1 MNHPPS
7 QQDWYRFVRI
17 LLLTL
22 GIGFTVAGIIFFFAY
37 NWDALPKLAKLSIT
51 GGLLIAT
58 TLLSLRP
65 QFDPLIRNILLTAS
79 AALVGVLF
87 AVYGQIY
94 QTGANAYDFFLAWT
108 VFISIWVLAANFPP
122 LWVLYLL
129 LINTTILL
137 YADQVANH
145 WSDKLVFTILFL
157 VNLVALIVSKVLL
170 KAGKTIPTWFTNLV
184 ALAAISFSTLGI
196 IIGIF
201 GNKEFDFWL
210 LVLLAALAYATGIWY
225 GFKQHSLF
233 YLSIIP
239 LSLIILITSWI
250 FKISDNSGG
259 FLLASFFII
268 GSATVTIK
276 YLLDL
281 QKKWAHEQHGN

>member
-1 MNHPPS
+1 MNQSPS
-7 QQDWYRFVRI
+7 LQDWSRFVRI

-22 GIGFTVAGIIFFFAY
+22 GIGFTIAGIIFFFAY
-37 NWDALPKLAKLSIT
+37 NWEALPKFAKLSLT
-51 GGLLIAT
+51 GGLLLVT

-65 QFDPLIRNILLTAS
+65 QFDPMIRNILLTAA

-108 VFISIWVLAANFPP
+108 VFISIWVLVANFPP

-137 YADQVANH
+137 YAEQVANH
-145 WSDKLVFTILFL
+145 WSDTQVFNILFL
-157 VNLVALIVSKVLL
+157 VNLVALIASKFLL
-170 KAGKTIPTWFTNLV
+170 KAGKSIPTWFTNLI
-184 ALAAISFSTLGI
+184 ALAAISFSTIGI
-196 IIGIF
+196 TTGIF
-201 GNKEFDFWL
+201 GNQDPRFWL
-210 LVLLAALAYATGIWY
+210 LLLLAALAYAAGIWY
-225 GFKQHSLF
+225 GLHQHSIF

-239 LSLIILITSWI
+239 VSLIIIGSAWFL
-250 FKISDNSGG
+250 KISHDAGS
-259 FLLASFFII
+259 FLFISLFII
-268 GSATVTIK
+268 GSATLTIK

-281 QKKWAHEQHGN
+281 QKKWAHEQS

>member
-1 MNHPPS
+1 MNQSPS
-7 QQDWYRFVRI
+7 LQDWSRFVRI

-22 GIGFTVAGIIFFFAY
+22 GIGFTLAGIIFFFAY
-37 NWDALPKLAKLSIT
+37 NWEALPKFAKLSLT
-51 GGLLIAT
+51 GGLLLVA

-65 QFDPLIRNILLTAS
+65 QFDPMIRNILLTAA

-108 VFISIWVLAANFPP
+108 VFISIWVLVANFPP

-137 YADQVANH
+137 YAEQVANH
-145 WSDKLVFTILFL
+145 WSDTQVFTILFL
-157 VNLVALIVSKVLL
+157 VNLVALIASKFLL
-170 KAGKTIPTWFTNLV
+170 KAGKSIPTWFTNLI
-184 ALAAISFSTLGI
+184 ALAAISFSTIGI
-196 IIGIF
+196 TTGIF
-201 GNKEFDFWL
+201 GNQDPSFWL
-210 LVLLAALAYATGIWY
+210 LLLLAALAYAAGIWY
-225 GFKQHSLF
+225 GLHQHSIF

-239 LSLIILITSWI
+239 VSLIIIGSAWFLN
-250 FKISDNSGG
+250 ISNDAGS
-259 FLLASFFII
+259 FLFISLFII
-268 GSATVTIK
+268 GSATLTIK

-281 QKKWAHEQHGN
+281 QKKWAHEQS

>member
-1 MNHPPS
+1 MNHPPGL
-7 QQDWYRFVRI
+7 QDWSRFVRI

-22 GIGFTVAGIIFFFAY
+22 GIGFTIAGIIFFFAY
-37 NWDALPKLAKLSIT
+37 NWEDLPKAAKLSLT

-58 TLLSLRP
+58 TVLSLRP
-65 QFDPLIRNILLTAS
+65 QFDPMIRNILLTAA

-145 WSDKLVFTILFL
+145 WSDTFVFTILFL
-157 VNLVALIVSKVLL
+157 VNLVALIVSKFLL
-170 KAGKTIPTWFTNLV
+170 KAGKAIPNWFTNLV
-184 ALAAISFSTLGI
+184 ALAVISFST
-196 IIGIF
+196 IGITTGIF
-201 GNKEFDFWL
+201 RNQDLSFWL

-225 GFKQHSLF
+225 GLHQHSIF

-239 LSLIILITSWI
+239 VSLIIIGSAWFLEMSNDAGS
-250 FKISDNSGG
+250 FLFIS
-259 FLLASFFII
+259 LFII
-268 GSATVTIK
+268 GSATLTIK

-281 QKKWAHEQHGN
+281 QKKWAHEQS

>member
-1 MNHPPS
+1 MNQPPS
-7 QQDWYRFVRI
+7 LQDWSRFVRI

-184 ALAAISFSTLGI
+184 ALAAISFSTIGI
-196 IIGIF
+196 TTGIF
-201 GNKEFDFWL
+201 GNQDPSFWL
-210 LVLLAALAYATGIWY
+210 LLLLAALAYAAGIWY
-225 GFKQHSLF
+225 GLHQHSIF

-239 LSLIILITSWI
+239 VSLIIIGSAWFLN
-250 FKISDNSGG
+250 ISNDAGS
-259 FLLASFFII
+259 FLFISLFII
-268 GSATVTIK
+268 GSATLTIK

-281 QKKWAHEQHGN
+281 QKKWAHEQS

>member
-1 MNHPPS
+1 MNQSPS
-7 QQDWYRFVRI
+7 LQDWSRFVRI

-22 GIGFTVAGIIFFFAY
+22 GIGFTLAGIIFFFAY
-37 NWDALPKLAKLSIT
+37 NWEALPKFAKLSLT
-51 GGLLIAT
+51 GGLLLVT

-65 QFDPLIRNILLTAS
+65 QFDPMIRNILLTAA

-108 VFISIWVLAANFPP
+108 VFISIWVLVANFPP

-137 YADQVANH
+137 YAEQVANH
-145 WSDKLVFTILFL
+145 WSDTQVFNILFL
-157 VNLVALIVSKVLL
+157 VNLVALIASKFLL
-170 KAGKTIPTWFTNLV
+170 KAGKSIPTWFTNLV
-184 ALAAISFSTLGI
+184 ALAAISFST
-196 IIGIF
+196 IGITTGMF
-201 GNKEFDFWL
+201 RTQDPSFWL
-210 LVLLAALAYATGIWY
+210 LLLLAALAYAAGIWY
-225 GFKQHSLF
+225 GLHQHSIF

-239 LSLIILITSWI
+239 VSLIIIGSAWFL
-250 FKISDNSGG
+250 KISNDAGS
-259 FLLASFFII
+259 FLFISLFII
-268 GSATVTIK
+268 GSATLTIK

-281 QKKWAHEQHGN
+281 QKKWAHEQS

>member
-22 GIGFTVAGIIFFFAY
+22 GIGFTIAGIIFFFAY
-37 NWDALPKLAKLSIT
+37 NWEALPKFAKLSLT

-65 QFDPLIRNILLTAS
+65 QFDPMIRNILLTAA

-108 VFISIWVLAANFPP
+108 VFISIWVLVANFPP

-137 YADQVANH
+137 YANQVANH
-145 WSDKLVFTILFL
+145 WSDTLVFTLLFL
-157 VNLVALIVSKVLL
+157 VNLVALIVSKFLM
-170 KAGKTIPTWFTNLV
+170 KAGKSIPTWFTNLV
-184 ALAAISFSTLGI
+184 ALAAISFST
-196 IIGIF
+196 IGITTGMF
-201 GNKEFDFWL
+201 RNQDPSFWL
-210 LVLLAALAYATGIWY
+210 LLLLAVLAYAAGIWY
-225 GFKQHSLF
+225 GLHQHSIF

-239 LSLIILITSWI
+239 VSLIIIGSAWFL
-250 FKISDNSGG
+250 KISNDAGS
-259 FLLASFFII
+259 FLFISLFII
-268 GSATVTIK
+268 GSASLTIK
-276 YLLDL
+276 FLLDL
-281 QKKWAHEQHGN
+281 QKKWAHEQS

>member
-1 MNHPPS
+1 MNHSPS
-7 QQDWYRFVRI
+7 LQDWSRFIRI

-22 GIGFTVAGIIFFFAY
+22 GIGFTIAGIIFFFAY
-37 NWDALPKLAKLSIT
+37 NWEDLPKFAKLSLT
-51 GGLLIAT
+51 GGLLIVT

-65 QFDPLIRNILLTAS
+65 QFDPVIRNILLTAA

-108 VFISIWVLAANFPP
+108 VFISIWVLVANFPP

-137 YADQVANH
+137 YAEQVANH
-145 WSDKLVFTILFL
+145 WSDTQVFTLLFL
-157 VNLVALIVSKVLL
+157 VNLVALIASKFLM
-170 KAGKTIPTWFTNLV
+170 KAGKSIPTWFTNLV
-184 ALAAISFSTLGI
+184 ALAAISFST
-196 IIGIF
+196 IGIVTGIF
-201 GNKEFDFWL
+201 RSLDLSFWL
-210 LVLLAALAYATGIWY
+210 LLLLVALAYAAGIWY
-225 GFKQHSLF
+225 GLHQHSIF

-239 LSLIILITSWI
+239 VSLIIIGSAWFLE
-250 FKISDNSGG
+250 ISHDAGS
-259 FLLASFFII
+259 FLFISLFII
-268 GSATVTIK
+268 GSATLTIK

-281 QKKWAHEQHGN
+281 QKKWAHEQS

>member
-1 MNHPPS
+1 MNQSPS
-7 QQDWYRFVRI
+7 LQDWSRFVRI

-22 GIGFTVAGIIFFFAY
+22 GIGFTLAGIIFFFAY
-37 NWDALPKLAKLSIT
+37 NWEALPKFAKLSLT
-51 GGLLIAT
+51 GGLLLVT

-65 QFDPLIRNILLTAS
+65 QFDPMIRNILLTAA

-108 VFISIWVLAANFPP
+108 VFISIWVLVANFPP

-137 YADQVANH
+137 YAEQVANH
-145 WSDKLVFTILFL
+145 WSDTQVFNILFL
-157 VNLVALIVSKVLL
+157 VNLVALIASKFLL
-170 KAGKTIPTWFTNLV
+170 KAGKSIPTWFTNLV
-184 ALAAISFSTLGI
+184 ALAAISFST
-196 IIGIF
+196 IGITTGIL
-201 GNKEFDFWL
+201 GNQDPRFWL
-210 LVLLAALAYATGIWY
+210 LLLLAALAYAAGIWY
-225 GFKQHSLF
+225 GLHQHSIF

-239 LSLIILITSWI
+239 VSLIIIGSAWFLN
-250 FKISDNSGG
+250 ISNDAGS
-259 FLLASFFII
+259 FLFISLFII
-268 GSATVTIK
+268 GSATLTIK

-281 QKKWAHEQHGN
+281 QKKWAHEQS

>member
-7 QQDWYRFVRI
+7 QQDWSRFVRI

-37 NWDALPKLAKLSIT
+37 NWEALPKFAKLSIT

-184 ALAAISFSTLGI
+184 ALAAISFSTIGI
-196 IIGIF
+196 TTGIF
-201 GNKEFDFWL
+201 GNQDPSFWL
-210 LVLLAALAYATGIWY
+210 LLLLAALAYAAGIWY
-225 GFKQHSLF
+225 GLHQHSIF

-239 LSLIILITSWI
+239 VSLIIIGSAWFLN
-250 FKISDNSGG
+250 ISNDAGS
-259 FLLASFFII
+259 FLFISLFII
-268 GSATVTIK
+268 GSATLTIK

-281 QKKWAHEQHGN
+281 QKKWAHEQS

>member
-7 QQDWYRFVRI
+7 QQDWSRFVRI

-22 GIGFTVAGIIFFFAY
+22 GIGFTLAGIIFFFAY
-37 NWDALPKLAKLSIT
+37 NWEALPKFAKLSLT
-51 GGLLIAT
+51 GGLLLVT

-65 QFDPLIRNILLTAS
+65 QFDPMIRNILLTAA

-108 VFISIWVLAANFPP
+108 VFISIWVLVANFPP

-137 YADQVANH
+137 YANQVANH
-145 WSDKLVFTILFL
+145 WSDTLVFTLLFL
-157 VNLVALIVSKVLL
+157 VNLVALIVSKFLM
-170 KAGKTIPTWFTNLV
+170 KAGKSIPTWFTNLV
-184 ALAAISFSTLGI
+184 ALAAISFST
-196 IIGIF
+196 IGITTGMF
-201 GNKEFDFWL
+201 RNQDPSFWL
-210 LVLLAALAYATGIWY
+210 LLLLAVLAYAAGIWY
-225 GFKQHSLF
+225 GLHQHSIF

-239 LSLIILITSWI
+239 VSLIIIGSAWFL
-250 FKISDNSGG
+250 KISNDAGS
-259 FLLASFFII
+259 FLFISLFII
-268 GSATVTIK
+268 GSASLTIK
-276 YLLDL
+276 FLLDL
-281 QKKWAHEQHGN
+281 QKKWAHEQS

>member
-1 MNHPPS
+1 MNQSPS
-7 QQDWYRFVRI
+7 LQDWSRFVRI

-22 GIGFTVAGIIFFFAY
+22 GIGFTLAGIIFFFAY
-37 NWDALPKLAKLSIT
+37 NWEALPKFAKLSLT
-51 GGLLIAT
+51 GGLLLVT

-65 QFDPLIRNILLTAS
+65 QFDPMIRNILLTAA

-108 VFISIWVLAANFPP
+108 VFISIWVLVANFPP

-137 YADQVANH
+137 YAEQVANH
-145 WSDKLVFTILFL
+145 WSDTQVFTILFL
-157 VNLVALIVSKVLL
+157 VNLVALIASKFLL
-170 KAGKTIPTWFTNLV
+170 KAGKSIPTWFTNLV
-184 ALAAISFSTLGI
+184 ALAAISFSTIGI
-196 IIGIF
+196 TTGIF
-201 GNKEFDFWL
+201 GNQDPSFWL
-210 LVLLAALAYATGIWY
+210 LLLLAALAYAAGIWY
-225 GFKQHSLF
+225 GLHQHSIF

-239 LSLIILITSWI
+239 VSLIIIGSAWFLN
-250 FKISDNSGG
+250 ISNDAGS
-259 FLLASFFII
+259 FLFISLFII
-268 GSATVTIK
+268 GSATLTIK

-281 QKKWAHEQHGN
+281 QKKWAHEQS

>member
-1 MNHPPS
+1 MNQSPS
-7 QQDWYRFVRI
+7 LQDWSRFVRI

-22 GIGFTVAGIIFFFAY
+22 GIGFTLAGIIFFFAY
-37 NWDALPKLAKLSIT
+37 NWEALPKFAKLSLT
-51 GGLLIAT
+51 GGLLLVT

-65 QFDPLIRNILLTAS
+65 QFDPMIRNILLTAA

-108 VFISIWVLAANFPP
+108 VFISIWVLVANFPP

-137 YADQVANH
+137 YAEQVANH
-145 WSDKLVFTILFL
+145 WSDTQVFNILFL
-157 VNLVALIVSKVLL
+157 VNLVALIASKFLL
-170 KAGKTIPTWFTNLV
+170 KAGKSIPTWFTNLV
-184 ALAAISFSTLGI
+184 ALAAISFSTIGI
-196 IIGIF
+196 TTGIF
-201 GNKEFDFWL
+201 GNQDPRFWL
-210 LVLLAALAYATGIWY
+210 LLLLAALAYAAGIWY
-225 GFKQHSLF
+225 GLHQHSIF

-239 LSLIILITSWI
+239 VSLIIIGSAWFLN
-250 FKISDNSGG
+250 ISNDAGS
-259 FLLASFFII
+259 FLFISLFII
-268 GSATVTIK
+268 GSATLTIK

-281 QKKWAHEQHGN
+281 QKKWAHEQS

>member
-1 MNHPPS
+1 MNQSPS
-7 QQDWYRFVRI
+7 LQDWSRFVRI

-22 GIGFTVAGIIFFFAY
+22 GIGFTLAGIIFFFAY
-37 NWDALPKLAKLSIT
+37 NWEALPKFAKLSLT
-51 GGLLIAT
+51 GGLLLVT

-65 QFDPLIRNILLTAS
+65 QFDPMIRNILLTAA

-108 VFISIWVLAANFPP
+108 VFISIWVLVANFPP

-137 YADQVANH
+137 YAEQVANH
-145 WSDKLVFTILFL
+145 WSDTQVFTILFL
-157 VNLVALIVSKVLL
+157 VNLVALIASKFLL
-170 KAGKTIPTWFTNLV
+170 KAGKSIPTWFTNLV
-184 ALAAISFSTLGI
+184 ALAAISFSTIGI
-196 IIGIF
+196 TTGIF
-201 GNKEFDFWL
+201 GNQDPSFWL
-210 LVLLAALAYATGIWY
+210 LLLLAALAYAAGIWY
-225 GFKQHSLF
+225 GLHQHSIF

-239 LSLIILITSWI
+239 VSLIIIGSAWFLN
-250 FKISDNSGG
+250 ISNDAGS
-259 FLLASFFII
+259 FLFISLFII
-268 GSATVTIK
+268 GSATLTIK

-281 QKKWAHEQHGN
+281 QKKWAHEPS

>member
-1 MNHPPS
+1 MNQSPS
-7 QQDWYRFVRI
+7 LQDWSRFIRI

-22 GIGFTVAGIIFFFAY
+22 GIGFTIAGIIFFFAY
-37 NWDALPKLAKLSIT
+37 NWEDLPKFAKLSLT
-51 GGLLIAT
+51 GGLLLIT

-65 QFDPLIRNILLTAS
+65 QFDPMIRNILLTAA

-108 VFISIWVLAANFPP
+108 VFISIWVLVANFPP

-137 YADQVANH
+137 YAEQVANH
-145 WSDKLVFTILFL
+145 WSDTQVFTLLFL
-157 VNLVALIVSKVLL
+157 VNLAALIASKFLL
-170 KAGKTIPTWFTNLV
+170 KAGKSIPTWFTNLV
-184 ALAAISFSTLGI
+184 ALAAISFSTIGI
-196 IIGIF
+196 STGIF
-201 GNKEFDFWL
+201 GNQDPSFWL
-210 LVLLAALAYATGIWY
+210 LLLLAALAYAAGIWY
-225 GFKQHSLF
+225 GLHQHSIF

-239 LSLIILITSWI
+239 VSLIIIGSAWFL
-250 FKISDNSGG
+250 KISHDAGS
-259 FLLASFFII
+259 FLFITLFII
-268 GSATVTIK
+268 GSATLTIK

-281 QKKWAHEQHGN
+281 QKKWAHEQSR

>member
-1 MNHPPS
+1 MNQSPS
-7 QQDWYRFVRI
+7 LQDWSRFVRI

-37 NWDALPKLAKLSIT
+37 NWDALPKFAKLSLT
-51 GGLLIAT
+51 GGLLLVT

-65 QFDPLIRNILLTAS
+65 QFDPMIRNILLTAA

-108 VFISIWVLAANFPP
+108 VFISIWVLVANFPP

-137 YADQVANH
+137 YAEQVANH
-145 WSDKLVFTILFL
+145 WSDTLVFTLLFL
-157 VNLVALIVSKVLL
+157 VNLVALIVSKFLM
-170 KAGKTIPTWFTNLV
+170 KAGKSIPTWFTNLV
-184 ALAAISFSTLGI
+184 ALAAISFST
-196 IIGIF
+196 IGIVTGIF
-201 GNKEFDFWL
+201 RNLDLSFWL
-210 LVLLAALAYATGIWY
+210 LLLLVALAYAAGIWY
-225 GFKQHSLF
+225 GLHQHSIF

-239 LSLIILITSWI
+239 VSLIIIGSAWFLE
-250 FKISDNSGG
+250 ISNDAGS
-259 FLLASFFII
+259 FLFISLFII
-268 GSATVTIK
+268 GSATLTIK

-281 QKKWAHEQHGN
+281 QKKWAHEQS